1 MLTEASHR
9 RSTQNYCCKSFRKVY
24 RENAN
29 LHACVR
35 VDTCVVTFCKKDCR
49 AGVLLSVWWHF
60 TRSACYENASYW
72 PLPVFTKI
80 CNNKLCFFQQCDKD
94 ITSTWT
100 VYMEVYKKIH
110 WRLNDAQNSTHVMY
124 SDWKISSSAINVQR
138 KAHFGIIF
146 LDLNVSIK
154 YRTSYILL
162 KR

>member
-24 RENAN
+24 RENAS

-80 CNNKLCFFQQCDKD
+80 VIINYAFFSSVIRALQVLGQCTWKFTKKYTGAWMMPKIALTLC
-94 ITSTWT
+94 ILIERYLHRRST
-100 VYMEVYKKIH
+100 
-110 WRLNDAQNSTHVMY
+110 
-124 SDWKISSSAINVQR
+124 
-138 KAHFGIIF
+138 
-146 LDLNVSIK
+146 
-154 YRTSYILL
+154 YRGKHILE
-162 KR
+162 